1 MLHRLKHFQKAF
13 RTSFEFDNPW
23 QIIFAHLFYPKGKIL
38 YVWKGRTILVDGK
51 RRETAGGIRSVLAST
66 EYTQFFHHLKAEQ
79 VRNVLDLGANVGS
92 FTVLAERSFP
102 ALKRVVVV
110 EGDSTI
116 MPRLEFNVKDALPEA
131 DVTILHRAVC
141 DHDGEIEFIQAETSV
156 GSGIASGADD
166 GSGKRIVVKAISLAR
181 LLECFPGSEKIDF
194 CKMDIEGS
202 EYAAIYALN
211 PAELA
216 RIRFIVTELHGSD
229 ADNERFIGYLG
240 NQGFKHIPSDE
251 FGNPS
256 THGFLKAADD

>member
-1 MLHRLKHFQKAF
+1 MLHRLTHFWKAI

-38 YVWKGRTILVDGK
+38 YVWKGRSILVDGR

-66 EYTQFFHHLKAEQ
+66 EYTQFFHHLEANR

-102 ALKRVVVV
+102 ALERVVVV
-110 EGDSTI
+110 EGDSSI
-116 MPRLEFNVKDALPEA
+116 LPRLEFNVKDALPDA
-131 DVTILHRAVC
+131 KITILHRAVC
-141 DHDGEIEFIQAETSV
+141 DHDGEIEFLQAETSV

-166 GSGKRIVVKAISLAR
+166 GSGKRIVVPAISLGK
-181 LLECFPGSEKIDF
+181 LMEYFPANEKVDV

-202 EYAAIYALN
+202 EYAAIYALD
-211 PAELA
+211 PAELT
-216 RIRFIVTELHGSD
+216 RIRFIVTELHGND
-229 ADNERFIGYLG
+229 KENERFIGYLA
-240 NQGFKHIPSDE
+240 NHGFKHIPSDE

-256 THGFLKAADD
+256 THGFLLAAGV